1 MYSLIFCDSVYDGQ
15 FWWQVTQDDL
25 LDVWSPDL
33 KFSRVVDSKSVSFWG
48 KNIRQ
53 FDFWI
58 VHVNDSYNIMKF
70 YQSMKVTFACDFNF
84 ESFPFDSH
92 ECDLDF
98 GSPSNSYNFSLKF
111 SPVQVYILL
120 FYPFY
125 YVISSIH

>member
-1 MYSLIFCDSVYDGQ
+1 MQ
-15 FWWQVTQDDL
+15 ENL

-48 KNIRQ
+48 KDIRK
-53 FDFWI
+53 FDFWLE
-58 VHVNDSYNIMKF
+58 HVNGSYNIMRF

-111 SPVQVYILL
+111 SPVQVLTNFII
-120 FYPFY
+120 F
-125 YVISSIH
+125 